1 MDSSPR
7 RAVVA
12 VARASWRRGSSWR
25 VAGRPAAG
33 RAPHLT
39 RGARPASGT
48 LISIENTDM
57 KTRHFLARI
66 AAFVTA
72 AAAIGMFL
80 MVRGPATNS
89 EDATPQRDG
98 VYLAA
103 VD

>member
-1 MDSSPR
+1 
-7 RAVVA
+7 
-12 VARASWRRGSSWR
+12 
-25 VAGRPAAG
+25 
-33 RAPHLT
+33 
-39 RGARPASGT
+39 

-72 AAAIGMFL
+72 AAAIGVFL
-80 MVRGPATNS
+80 TVRGPATNS